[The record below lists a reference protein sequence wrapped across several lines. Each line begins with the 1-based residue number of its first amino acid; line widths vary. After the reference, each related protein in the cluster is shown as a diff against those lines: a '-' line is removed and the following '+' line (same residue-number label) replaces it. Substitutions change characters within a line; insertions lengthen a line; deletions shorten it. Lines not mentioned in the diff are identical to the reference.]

1 MLCGG
6 VDLPFAFNTGER
18 RSREYAWSQL
28 VPALARPQQRPYN
41 RMAEE

>member
-6 VDLPFAFNTGER
+6 VDLALAFNTGER
-18 RSREYAWSQL
+18 SCREYAWSEL
-28 VPALARPQQRPYN
+28 VSALARGQQRPYN